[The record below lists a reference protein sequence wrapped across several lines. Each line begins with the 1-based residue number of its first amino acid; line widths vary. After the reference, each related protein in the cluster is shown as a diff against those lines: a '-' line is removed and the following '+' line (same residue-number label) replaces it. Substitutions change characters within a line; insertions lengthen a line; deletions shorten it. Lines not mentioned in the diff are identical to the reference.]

1 MAPAVDTP
9 EIGRDT
15 LDPPGTPT
23 LWTRVFPARRSALGL
38 RASSAPALPF
48 ILIGMLLGPGALGV
62 LTPGVLARLDPI
74 VSIALAALGIFVG
87 LGIANTEPGGRARLY
102 GAALV
107 EVLLTIAVVGTGV
120 YALLHSWQLPVV
132 PGPLLFALVA
142 GICASAS
149 AAVRIE
155 GAGHGARASRIAD
168 FDDAPLVV
176 LGTIAVAVCGSRP
189 VAVGFAVVAGAA
201 LLAGTAGWMLFERA
215 RGEAERGAFVAG
227 IVALLGG
234 VGAYT
239 GTSPMLAGTIAALV
253 WAWSPGRADRIIAAD
268 FRQLQHPLV
277 ALLLVVAGASVQ
289 WEARLL
295 WIAAPLVLLRHIG
308 KVLASIASAKMIG
321 VPPGLAAMVLLPPG
335 VLGVAVA
342 LNVQQALSTRDLLLV
357 SGVTVATA
365 VSELVS
371 VVLPVARTTDEDS

>member
-1 MAPAVDTP
+1 MTPGVETP

-15 LDPPGTPT
+15 LDLPETPT
-23 LWTRVFPARRSALGL
+23 LWGRVFPARRSALGL

-62 LTPGVLARLDPI
+62 LTPGIVTRLDPI

-87 LGIANTEPGGRARLY
+87 LGIATAEPGERTRLY

-107 EVLLTIAVVGTGV
+107 EVLLTIAVVGAGV
-120 YALLHSWQLPVV
+120 YALLHSWQLPVA
-132 PGPLLFALVA
+132 PNPLLFAAVA

-155 GAGHGARASRIAD
+155 GAGHAARASRIAD

-189 VAVGFAVVAGAA
+189 VGSGLAVVAGAS
-201 LLAGTAGWMLFERA
+201 LLAGTAGLMLFERA
-215 RGEAERGAFVAG
+215 RSEAERGAFVAG

-234 VGAYT
+234 IGAYT
-239 GTSPMLAGTIAALV
+239 GTSPLAAGAIAALV
-253 WAWSPGRADRIIAAD
+253 WAWSPGRADRIIASD
-268 FRQLQHPLV
+268 FRRLQHPLV
-277 ALLLVVAGASVQ
+277 ALLLVIAGASVQ
-289 WEARLL
+289 WDLRLL

-308 KVLASIASAKMIG
+308 KVLASIAGARMTG
-321 VPPGLAAMVLLPPG
+321 VPPGLAATVLLPPG

-342 LNVQQALSTRDLLLV
+342 LNVQQALSTSDLLLV

-371 VVLPVARTTDEDS
+371 VVLPAAATDEDS